1 MTTGY
6 GSAVRTA
13 DIRPGEDVA
22 IVGVGGVGMSALQG
36 AANAGAAQIFVI
48 DPVEWK
54 RDQALKF
61 GATHVYPDI
70 NAALMGIAEVTAG
83 LWPTR

>member
-1 MTTGY
+1 MG
-6 GSAVRTA
+6 
-13 DIRPGEDVA
+13 
-22 IVGVGGVGMSALQG
+22 ALQG
-36 AANAGAAQIFVI
+36 AVNAGARNIFVI

-70 NAALMGIAEVTAG
+70 FAAMAGIAEVTAG
-83 LWPTR
+83 GMAKKIIITVGELNGEDIDNYLNLHRPRAARAW